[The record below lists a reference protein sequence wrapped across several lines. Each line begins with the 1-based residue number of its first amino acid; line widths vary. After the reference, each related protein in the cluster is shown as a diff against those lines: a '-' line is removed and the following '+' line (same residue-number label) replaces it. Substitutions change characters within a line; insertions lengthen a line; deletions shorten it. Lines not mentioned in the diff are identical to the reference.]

1 MKAWNIIRMTK
12 ELSRLVFFIIGIF
25 GRHGP
30 EGDRILI
37 QIIIAAKWEGPTN
50 MDGRRMYRKSGGWRK
65 QGKKQVDPRERE
77 REGDPDDLGALF
89 ALCCCWLMFLT
100 LISHSYGYTAISH
113 RQSRRTQ
120 PLSKPLAASSS
131 RLLLLWVLPKRKKE
145 DNKEEYNTR
154 AKEKKKKA
162 QIRKHVRDTRDF
174 VVTEAMTGY
183 AEHIQQTEHWKLK
196 VESVGNIRGQWEKKM
211 PALYWSARLGLFFF
225 FLEGK
230 EKFRVRQLRLSLPWR
245 RAIPSSFRP
254 AIETFILHDWER
266 GYTHLF
272 LISFS
277 FFCSCVR
284 PRLFLFIQLFF
295 QC

>member
-1 MKAWNIIRMTK
+1 MKETREKASW
-12 ELSRLVFFIIGIF
+12 S
-25 GRHGP
+25 
-30 EGDRILI
+30 
-37 QIIIAAKWEGPTN
+37 
-50 MDGRRMYRKSGGWRK
+50 
-65 QGKKQVDPRERE
+65 ERE
-77 REGDPDDLGALF
+77 KEGDPDDLGALF

-225 FLEGK
+225 FGGERKVSRPSTATIAAMATGYSLLFPSSNRNIHLTRLGARIYT
-230 EKFRVRQLRLSLPWR
+230 FVLDFLLFFFVPVCVPDFSCLFSSSFNANGLDDAASCLCLSLCIGCHQP
-245 RAIPSSFRP
+245 
-254 AIETFILHDWER
+254 EVTFI
-266 GYTHLF
+266 
-272 LISFS
+272 I
-277 FFCSCVR
+277 
-284 PRLFLFIQLFF
+284 
-295 QC
+295 